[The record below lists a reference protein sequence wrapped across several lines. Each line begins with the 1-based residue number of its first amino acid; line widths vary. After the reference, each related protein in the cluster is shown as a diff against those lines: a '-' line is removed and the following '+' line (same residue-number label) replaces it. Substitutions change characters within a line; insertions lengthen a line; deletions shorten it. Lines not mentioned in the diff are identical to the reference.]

1 MELKNKY
8 LMFSKMTKLHFK
20 RGSIFE
26 AEEYGGDAIIFSV
39 IPGWTFLNQMWYS
52 ILQIEIRTQLW

>member
-26 AEEYGGDAIIFSV
+26 TEEYGGDAIIISI
-39 IPGWTFLNQMWYS
+39 IPG
-52 ILQIEIRTQLW
+52 